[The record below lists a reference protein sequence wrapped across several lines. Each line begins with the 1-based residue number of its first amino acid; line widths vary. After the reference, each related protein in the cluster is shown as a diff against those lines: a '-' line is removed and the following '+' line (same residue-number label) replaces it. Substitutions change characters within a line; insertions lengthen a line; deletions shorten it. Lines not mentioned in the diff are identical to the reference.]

1 MPTIASNAGGG
12 VVTPSDRSAAP
23 RSSLSGSTHATPEST
38 SMKAR
43 LVTSLAS
50 SAVALNLLGACAVV
64 ESGGKAMNRIGGE
77 LSDYAKNNDG
87 FIGKAAGVAGSVYT
101 SVGTAAEGAA
111 RGKAGDPPTP
121 APTSPA
127 SAPAAAAS
135 AAVAAAPV
143 AAASAPN

>member
-1 MPTIASNAGGG
+1 
-12 VVTPSDRSAAP
+12 
-23 RSSLSGSTHATPEST
+23 
-38 SMKAR
+38 MKAR

-111 RGKAGDPPTP
+111 RGKAGDPP